1 MNIDSSGW
9 IKPHSSKFTFL
20 ARCLDSFLIV
30 LALWLVL
37 QATGETASADRIISA
52 ILAALFMQFAAEFA
66 EIYRSWRADTLWSE
80 ARQVLFCWFTSF
92 SLLLLINGLLMRNHL
107 TAPLWSAYMQW
118 FVLSLVMLL
127 GWRMVARNL
136 LYQLRKRGFN
146 TRRVAVVGSSELA
159 LKTAE
164 HLLNC
169 TWAGYSFAGFFDD
182 RHTRDQNTEQERRL
196 RTQILS
202 VERLTGNL
210 EALVRQAR
218 AGRLD
223 CIFIALP
230 LNAELRIQKLVNEL
244 TNSTASVYLIPDLF
258 TFELVHSRS
267 INLNGIPA
275 ISIVGEPHRG
285 IQALLKR
292 MEDLIGASLILLLIS
307 IPMLLIAIGIKLTSK
322 GPVFF
327 RQTRYGL
334 DGKSFK
340 VWKFRTMYVCE
351 DDAGQIRQASR
362 DDDRVTPFGHFLRRT
377 SLDELPQFFNVLQGS
392 MSIVGPR
399 PHAVAHNELYRDQI
413 KGYMLRH
420 KIKPGITGWAQVNGW
435 RGETDTLEKMQKRV
449 EFDLHYIRHWS
460 LGLDIKIV
468 LLTLFKGFTNSNA
481 Y

>member
-1 MNIDSSGW
+1 MSIESRGW

-20 ARCLDSFLIV
+20 ARCLDSLLIV
-30 LALWLVL
+30 FALWLVSP
-37 QATGETASADRIISA
+37 ATIGNVGSEEIANG
-52 ILAALFMQFAAEFA
+52 ILAALFMQFSAEFA
-66 EIYRSWRADTLWSE
+66 EIYRSWRADTIWSE
-80 ARQVLFCWFTSF
+80 AKQVLLCWFTSF
-92 SLLLLINGLLMRNHL
+92 SALLLIMGLFMQILSVPMW
-107 TAPLWSAYMQW
+107 AVYMQW
-118 FVLSLVMLL
+118 FALTLVLLL
-127 GWRMVARNL
+127 GWRLVARNV
-136 LYQLRKRGFN
+136 LYQLRRMGFN

-159 LKTAE
+159 LETAH

-169 TWAGYSFAGFFDD
+169 TWAGYTFAGFYDD
-182 RHTRDQNTEQERRL
+182 RNGSDLHSDQERRL
-196 RTQILS
+196 RMQNIS
-202 VERLTGNL
+202 VEQLAGGLRK
-210 EALVRQAR
+210 LVQDAR
-218 AGRLD
+218 AGLLD
-223 CIFIALP
+223 SIFIALP
-230 LNAELRIQKLVNEL
+230 LNAELRIQKLVDEL

-275 ISIVGEPHRG
+275 IGIVGEPHRG
-285 IQALLKR
+285 IQSLLKR
-292 MEDLIGASLILLLIS
+292 VEDLVGASLILLMIS
-307 IPMLLIAIGIKLTSK
+307 IPMLLIAIGVKCTSR

-340 VWKFRTMYVCE
+340 VWKFRTMKVCE

-362 DDDRVTPFGHFLRRT
+362 TDDRITPFGSFLRRT
-377 SLDELPQFFNVLQGS
+377 SLDELPQFFNVLQGN

-399 PHAVAHNELYRDQI
+399 PHAVAHNELYRGQI

-460 LGLDIKIV
+460 LTLDIKIV
-468 LLTLFKGFTNSNA
+468 MMTLFKGFTNANA

>member
-1 MNIDSSGW
+1 MSIESRGW

-20 ARCLDSFLIV
+20 ARCLDSALVIV
-30 LALWLVL
+30 SLWTVSPTQFGIIRLEEV
-37 QATGETASADRIISA
+37 ASG
-52 ILAALFMQFAAEFA
+52 ILAALFLQFSGEFA
-66 EIYRSWRADTLWSE
+66 EIYRSWRSETIWSE
-80 ARQVLFCWFTSF
+80 ARQVLFCWFGSF
-92 SLLLLINGLLMRNHL
+92 SLLLLISGMFIEIM
-107 TAPLWSAYMQW
+107 PPKMWSVYMQW
-118 FVLSLVMLL
+118 FVLSLMLLL
-127 GWRMVARNL
+127 GWRLVARNL
-136 LYQLRKRGFN
+136 LALLREQGFN
-146 TRRVAVVGSSELA
+146 TRHIAVVGSSELA
-159 LKTAE
+159 QEAAR

-169 TWAGYSFAGFFDD
+169 SWAGYTFAGFYDD
-182 RHTRDQNTEQERRL
+182 RHNANSHLPHERRL
-196 RTQILS
+196 REQDTS
-202 VERLTGNL
+202 VSQHAGDLNK
-210 EALVRQAR
+210 LVQDAR
-218 AGRLD
+218 SGLLD

-230 LNAELRIQKLVNEL
+230 LNAELRIQRLVSEL

-267 INLNGIPA
+267 MNLNGIPA

-285 IQALLKR
+285 IQSMLKR
-292 MEDLIGASLILLLIS
+292 LEDLLGATLILLLTG
-307 IPMLLIAIGIKLTSK
+307 IPMLIIALAIKFTST

-340 VWKFRTMYVCE
+340 VWKFRTMNVCE
-351 DDAGQIRQASR
+351 DDIGQIRQAQR
-362 DDDRVTPFGHFLRRT
+362 GDDRVTPLGRFLRST
-377 SLDELPQFFNVLQGS
+377 SLDELPQVFNVLQGT

-399 PHAVAHNELYRDQI
+399 PHAVAHNELYRGRI

-460 LGLDIKIV
+460 LTLDMKIL
-468 LLTLFKGFTNSNA
+468 LLTLIRGFRNANA